1 MPVSSMRS
9 KKPSAIWRNGNTKYY
24 RRQAALLATIK
35 HLSSKNS
42 DYGAA
47 ERYLIFQHNEI
58 TNQPILDKDGHL
70 IPREDYR
77 IDSVLCGEEDFAIA
91 CMKANLSYNKN
102 LSRADI
108 KSHHYIISFDPRD
121 AEDNGLSLDR
131 AQELGLEFCK
141 KHFAGH
147 QALVCTHPD
156 GHNKSG
162 NIHVHIVIN
171 SLRVEQVPR
180 MPYMDKDC
188 DMLPGMK
195 HRCTAAALRYLRA
208 EVMEMCQREGLYQ
221 IDLLN
226 GSKERITE
234 KEYRAQ
240 CQGQKK
246 LDEENAKLIA
256 SGEEPKQTKFE
267 TDKAILRRQIRA
279 ALSKSKTPAEFAD
292 NLLKDYGIIVKES
305 RGRFSYLS
313 PDRAKPIT
321 SRKLGNDFS
330 KDAIL
335 ATLEKNAARVVTP
348 VQKETKT
355 FSPPRNEDEI
365 RKLIDLDA
373 KRAEGKGEGYIQWAK
388 LYNLKMKAKTL
399 LYLQEH
405 KLTYLEDLYDAVD
418 AAHEK
423 TKEGLANLKAIEAEL
438 AMKKDLQKQVAAY
451 RAGKKLYDE
460 YKTLPKK
467 KQQEFYENNRQPLML
482 FEASVRYF
490 KQHDIKK
497 LPSAKALRDEIEDLI
512 SKKNDSY
519 NEYREAKA
527 QEKEL
532 QLAKNNILE
541 TLEIQEPARG
551 EKREK

>member
-1 MPVSSMRS
+1 M
-9 KKPSAIWRNGNTKYY
+9 
-24 RRQAALLATIK
+24 ATIK

-47 ERYLIFQHNEI
+47 ERYLIYQHNEI
-58 TNQPILDKDGHL
+58 TNKPILDKDGHL

-121 AEDNGLSLDR
+121 AEDNGLTMDR

-141 KHFAGH
+141 KHFPGH

-171 SLRVEQVPR
+171 SLRVERVPR
-180 MPYMDKDC
+180 LPYMDKDC

-234 KEYRAQ
+234 KEYRVQ
-240 CQGQKK
+240 RKGQKK
-246 LDEENAKLIA
+246 LDEENTKLIA
-256 SGEEPKQTKFE
+256 NGEEPKQTKFE

-279 ALSKSKTPAEFAD
+279 ALAKAQTLDQFIEI
-292 NLLKDYGIIVKES
+292 LLEDYGITLKES
-305 RGRFSYLS
+305 RGRFSYLT
-313 PDRAKPIT
+313 PDRARPIT
-321 SRKLGNDFS
+321 SRKLGDDFS
-330 KDAIL
+330 KEAIL
-335 ATLEKNAARVVTP
+335 AALDALEKKSVRDMLPIEKEIKP
-348 VQKETKT
+348 V
-355 FSPPRNEDEI
+355 SVPRDEDEI

-373 KRAEGKGEGYIQWAK
+373 KRAEGKSEGYIQWAK
-388 LYNLKMKAKTL
+388 MYNLKMKAKTL
-399 LYLQEH
+399 IYLQKH
-405 KLTYLEDLYDAVD
+405 KLTCLEDLYDAVD
-418 AAHEK
+418 AAHEQ
-423 TKEGLANLKAIEAEL
+423 TKKCLANLKAIETEL
-438 AMKKDLQKQVAAY
+438 AEKKELQKQVAAY

-460 YKTLPKK
+460 YKNLPKK
-467 KQQEFYENNRQPLML
+467 KQQEFYENNRQTLML
-482 FEASVRYF
+482 FEASVKYF
-490 KQHDIKK
+490 KEHDIKK
-497 LPSAKALRDEIEDLI
+497 LPSGKSLRGEIENLI
-512 SKKNDSY
+512 SKKNNSY

-527 QEKEL
+527 HEKEL
-532 QLAKNNILE
+532 RLAKDNILK
-541 TLEIQEPARG
+541 TLEIQEPKRE

>member
-1 MPVSSMRS
+1 M
-9 KKPSAIWRNGNTKYY
+9 
-24 RRQAALLATIK
+24 ATIK

-47 ERYLIFQHNEI
+47 ERYLIYQHNEI
-58 TNQPILDKDGHL
+58 TNKPILDKGGHL

-91 CMKANLSYNKN
+91 CMKANLAYNKN

-121 AEDNGLSLDR
+121 AEDNGLTLER

-141 KHFAGH
+141 KHFPGH
-147 QALVCTHPD
+147 KALVCTHPD

-180 MPYMDKDC
+180 LPYMDKDC

-195 HRCTAAALRYLRA
+195 HRCTAAALRYFRS

-240 CQGQKK
+240 RQGQKK

-256 SGEEPKQTKFE
+256 TGEKPKQTKFE

-279 ALSKSKTPAEFAD
+279 ALSKALTLDQFID
-292 NLLKDYGIIVKES
+292 ILLEDYGITLKVS
-305 RGRFSYLS
+305 RGRFSYLT
-313 PDRAKPIT
+313 PDRARPIT
-321 SRKLGNDFS
+321 SRKLGDDFS

-335 ATLEKNAARVVTP
+335 AALEKNAARD
-348 VQKETKT
+348 VQLIREKSKT
-355 FSPPRNEDEI
+355 ISRPYDNPAVD
-365 RKLIDLDA
+365 KLIDLEA
-373 KRAEGKGEGYIQWAK
+373 KRAEGKGEGYIHWGK
-388 LYNLKMKAKTL
+388 HFNLKTMAETL

-405 KLTYLEDLYDAVD
+405 GLTDLTDLD
-418 AAHEK
+418 S
-423 TKEGLANLKAIEAEL
+423 AIEEVHWKTAASRAEL
-438 AMKKDLQKQVAAY
+438 KEIEATLDEKKELQIHVFAY

-460 YKTLPKK
+460 YKALPKR
-467 KQQEFYENNRQPLML
+467 KQKEFYEASRQTLML

-490 KQHDIKK
+490 KEHDIEK
-497 LPSAKALRDEIEDLI
+497 LPSIKALRNEIADLV
-512 SKKNDSY
+512 SKKNDGY
-519 NEYREAKA
+519 NEYRENKK

-532 QLAKNNILE
+532 QIVKDNIMK
-541 TLEIQEPARG
+541 TLRLQEPDKEQESAER
-551 EKREK
+551 

>member
-1 MPVSSMRS
+1 MPVSSKQS

-47 ERYLIFQHNEI
+47 ERYLIYQHNEI
-58 TNQPILDKDGHL
+58 TNQPILDKNGHL
-70 IPREDYR
+70 IPREDYL

-121 AEDNGLSLDR
+121 ADDNGLTLDR
-131 AQELGLEFCK
+131 AQTLGLEFCK
-141 KHFAGH
+141 KHFLGH

-180 MPYMDKDC
+180 LPYMDKEC

-240 CQGQKK
+240 RQGQKK
-246 LDEENAKLIA
+246 LDAENAKLIA
-256 SGEEPKQTKFE
+256 NGEELKQTKFE
-267 TDKAILRRQIRA
+267 TDKSILRRQIRA
-279 ALSKSKTPAEFAD
+279 ALSKAQTLDQFID
-292 NLLKDYGIIVKES
+292 ILLEDYGITLKES
-305 RGRFSYLS
+305 RGRFSYLT
-313 PDRAKPIT
+313 PNRARPIT
-321 SRKLGNDFS
+321 SRKLGDDFS

-335 ATLEKNAARVVTP
+335 AALEKNAARIVTP
-348 VQKETKT
+348 VQKGIKN
-355 FSPPRNEDEI
+355 FSPPRDENEI

-399 LYLQEH
+399 IYLQEH
-405 KLTYLEDLYDAVD
+405 KLTCLEDLYDAVD

-423 TKEGLANLKAIEAEL
+423 TKESLSTLKATEAEL
-438 AMKKDLQKQVAAY
+438 AEKKALQKQVAAY

-460 YKTLPKK
+460 YKSLTKK
-467 KQQEFYENNRQPLML
+467 NQQEFYESNRQTLML

-490 KQHDIKK
+490 KENEIKR
-497 LPSAKALRDEIEDLI
+497 LPSVKSLRDEIANLV
-512 SKKNDSY
+512 SKKNDNY

-527 QEKEL
+527 LEKEL
-532 QLAKNNILE
+532 QLAKDNILK
-541 TLEIQEPARG
+541 TLEIQKP
-551 EKREK
+551 KREEKHEK

>member
-1 MPVSSMRS
+1 MP
-9 KKPSAIWRNGNTKYY
+9 
-24 RRQAALLATIK
+24 LATIK

-47 ERYLIFQHNEI
+47 ERYLIYQHNEI
-58 TNQPILDKDGHL
+58 TNKPILDKDGHL

-91 CMKANLSYNKN
+91 CMKANLAYNKN

-121 AEDNGLSLDR
+121 AEDNGLTLDR
-131 AQELGLEFCK
+131 AQALGLEFCK
-141 KHFAGH
+141 KHFPGH

-171 SLRVEQVPR
+171 SLRVERVPR
-180 MPYMDKDC
+180 LPYMDKEC

-240 CQGQKK
+240 HQGQKK
-246 LDEENAKLIA
+246 LNEENAKLIA
-256 SGEEPKQTKFE
+256 NGEEPKQTKFE

-292 NLLKDYGIIVKES
+292 NLLKDFGIIVKES

-313 PDRAKPIT
+313 PDRTKPIT
-321 SRKLGNDFS
+321 SRKLGDDFS

-335 ATLEKNAARVVTP
+335 AALEKKSVRDMPPIEKEIKP
-348 VQKETKT
+348 V
-355 FSPPRNEDEI
+355 SVPRDDEI
-365 RKLIDLDA
+365 RRLIDLDV

-399 LYLQEH
+399 IYLQKH
-405 KLTYLEDLYDAVD
+405 KLTCLEDLYDAVD

-423 TKEGLANLKAIEAEL
+423 TKESLTNLKAIEAEL
-438 AMKKDLQKQVAAY
+438 AMKKNLQKQVAAY
-451 RAGKKLYDE
+451 RAGKKLYDN
-460 YKTLPKK
+460 YKSLPKEM
-467 KQQEFYENNRQPLML
+467 QQEFYESNRQSLIL

-490 KQHDIKK
+490 KEHDIKK
-497 LPSAKALRDEIEDLI
+497 LPTAKALRDEIANLV

-527 QEKEL
+527 HEKEL

-541 TLEIQEPARG
+541 TLEIQEPKR
-551 EKREK
+551 EVKREK

>member
-1 MPVSSMRS
+1 MPVSSMQL
-9 KKPSAIWRNGNTKYY
+9 KKPSAIWQNGNTKYY

-180 MPYMDKDC
+180 MPYMDKEC

-240 CQGQKK
+240 RQGQKK
-246 LDEENAKLIA
+246 LDEENARLVA
-256 SGEEPKQTKFE
+256 NGEEPKQTKFE

-279 ALSKSKTPAEFAD
+279 ALAKAQTLDQFID
-292 NLLKDYGIIVKES
+292 ILLNDYGITLKES
-305 RGRFSYLS
+305 RGRYSYLT
-313 PDRAKPIT
+313 PDRARPIT
-321 SRKLGNDFS
+321 SRKLGDDFS

-335 ATLEKNAARVVTP
+335 AALEKNAARVVTP
-348 VQKETKT
+348 AQKGSNA
-355 FSPPRNEDEI
+355 FSPPHDNDEL

-373 KRAEGKGEGYIQWAK
+373 KRTEGKGEGYIQWAK
-388 LYNLKMKAKTL
+388 MYNLKMKAKTL
-399 LYLQEH
+399 IYLQKY
-405 KLTYLEDLYDAVD
+405 KLTCLEDLYDAFN
-418 AAHEK
+418 AAHEQ
-423 TKEGLANLKAIEAEL
+423 TKERLSTLKAIETEL
-438 AMKKDLQKQVAAY
+438 SMKKELQKQVAAY
-451 RAGKKLYDE
+451 RAGKKLHDE
-460 YKTLPKK
+460 YKILPKK
-467 KQQEFYENNRQPLML
+467 KQQEFYESNRQTLML

-490 KQHDIKK
+490 KEHDIKK
-497 LPSAKALRDEIEDLI
+497 LPSAKTLRDEIEDLI

-519 NEYREAKA
+519 NGYRETKA
-527 QEKEL
+527 HEKEL
-532 QLAKNNILE
+532 QLAKDNILK
-541 TLEIQEPARG
+541 TLEIQEPKRE

>member
-1 MPVSSMRS
+1 ML
-9 KKPSAIWRNGNTKYY
+9 SAIWQNGNTKYY
-24 RRQAALLATIK
+24 RRQATLLATIK

-47 ERYLIFQHNEI
+47 ERYLIYQHNEI
-58 TNQPILDKDGHL
+58 TNQPILDKNGHL
-70 IPREDYR
+70 IPREDYL

-121 AEDNGLSLDR
+121 SEDNGLTLER

-141 KHFAGH
+141 KHFPGH

-180 MPYMDKDC
+180 MPYMDKEC

-240 CQGQKK
+240 RQGQKR
-246 LDEENAKLIA
+246 LDEENAQLIA
-256 SGEEPKQTKFE
+256 NGEEPKQTKFE

-279 ALSKSKTPAEFAD
+279 ALAKAQTLDQFID
-292 NLLKDYGIIVKES
+292 TLLEDYGITLKES
-305 RGRFSYLS
+305 RGRFSYLT
-313 PDRAKPIT
+313 PDRARPIT
-321 SRKLGNDFS
+321 SRKLGDDFS

-335 ATLEKNAARVVTP
+335 AALEKNAARVVTP
-348 VQKETKT
+348 AQKGSIA
-355 FSPPRNEDEI
+355 FSPPHDNDKI

-373 KRAEGKGEGYIQWAK
+373 KRAEGKGESYIQWAK
-388 LYNLKMKAKTL
+388 MYNLKMKAKTL
-399 LYLQEH
+399 IYLQEH
-405 KLTYLEDLYDAVD
+405 KLTHLEDLYDAVE

-423 TKEGLANLKAIEAEL
+423 TKESLANLKAIEAEI
-438 AMKKDLQKQVAAY
+438 AAKKELQKQLTAY
-451 RAGKKLYDE
+451 RAGKKRYDE
-460 YKTLPKK
+460 YKSLPKK
-467 KQQEFYENNRQPLML
+467 KQQEFYENNRQTLML

-490 KQHDIKK
+490 KEHDIQK
-497 LPSAKALRDEIEDLI
+497 LPSGKSLRNEIEDLI
-512 SKKNDSY
+512 SKKNDIY

-527 QEKEL
+527 HEKEQ
-532 QLAKNNILE
+532 QLAKDNILKA
-541 TLEIQEPARG
+541 LEIQEP
-551 EKREK
+551 KREEKHEK

>member
-1 MPVSSMRS
+1 M
-9 KKPSAIWRNGNTKYY
+9 
-24 RRQAALLATIK
+24 ATIK

-47 ERYLIFQHNEI
+47 ERYLIYQHNEI
-58 TNQPILDKDGHL
+58 TNQPILDKNGHL
-70 IPREDYR
+70 IPREDYL
-77 IDSVLCGEEDFAIA
+77 IDSILCGEEDFAIA
-91 CMKANLSYNKN
+91 CMKANLPYNKN

-121 AEDNGLSLDR
+121 AEDNGLTLER
-131 AQELGLEFCK
+131 AQALGLEFCK
-141 KHFAGH
+141 KHFPGH

-162 NIHVHIVIN
+162 NIPVHIVIN

-180 MPYMDKDC
+180 LPYMDKDC

-195 HRCTAAALRYLRA
+195 HRCTAAALRYFRA

-240 CQGQKK
+240 RQGQKK
-246 LDEENAKLIA
+246 LNEENAKLIA
-256 SGEEPKQTKFE
+256 NGEEPKQTKYE

-279 ALSKSKTPAEFAD
+279 ALAKAQTLDQFID
-292 NLLKDYGIIVKES
+292 ILLNDYGITLKES
-305 RGRFSYLS
+305 RGRYSYLT

-321 SRKLGNDFS
+321 SRKLGDDFS
-330 KDAIL
+330 KAAIL
-335 ATLEKNAARVVTP
+335 AALEKNAARSVTP
-348 VQKETKT
+348 EQKGIKN
-355 FSPPRNEDEI
+355 FSPPRDEDEI

-373 KRAEGKGEGYIQWAK
+373 KRAEGKGEGFIQWAK
-388 LYNLKMKAKTL
+388 LYNLKMKGKTL
-399 LYLQEH
+399 IYLQKH
-405 KLTYLEDLYDAVD
+405 KLTCLEDLYDAVD
-418 AAHEK
+418 TAHEK
-423 TKEGLANLKAIEAEL
+423 AKESLSMLKAIETEL
-438 AMKKDLQKQVAAY
+438 SMKKDLQKQVAAY
-451 RAGKKLYDE
+451 RAGKKIYDE
-460 YKTLPKK
+460 YKSLPKK
-467 KQQEFYENNRQPLML
+467 KQQEFYENNRQTLML

-490 KQHDIKK
+490 KEHDIKK
-497 LPSAKALRDEIEDLI
+497 LPAAKALRDEIEDLI

-541 TLEIQEPARG
+541 TLEIQEPARE
-551 EKREK
+551 EKHEK

>member
-1 MPVSSMRS
+1 MQL
-9 KKPSAIWRNGNTKYY
+9 KKLSAIWRNGNTKSY

-47 ERYLIFQHNEI
+47 ERYLIYQHNEI
-58 TNQPILDKDGHL
+58 TNKPILDKDGHL

-121 AEDNGLSLDR
+121 AEANGLTMDR
-131 AQELGLEFCK
+131 AQALGLEFCK
-141 KHFAGH
+141 KHFPGH

-180 MPYMDKDC
+180 LPYMDKDC
-188 DMLPGMK
+188 DILPGMK

-240 CQGQKK
+240 RQEQKK
-246 LDEENAKLIA
+246 LDEENARLVA
-256 SGEEPKQTKFE
+256 NGEEPKQTKFE

-279 ALSKSKTPAEFAD
+279 ALAKAQTLDQFID
-292 NLLKDYGIIVKES
+292 ILLEDYGITLKES
-305 RGRFSYLS
+305 RGRYSYLT
-313 PDRAKPIT
+313 PDRARPIT
-321 SRKLGNDFS
+321 SRKLGDDFS

-335 ATLEKNAARVVTP
+335 TALEKNAARVVTP
-348 VQKETKT
+348 AQKGSDA
-355 FSPPRNEDEI
+355 FSPPHDNDEI
-365 RKLIDLDA
+365 LKLIDLDA

-388 LYNLKMKAKTL
+388 MYNLKMKAKTL
-399 LYLQEH
+399 IYLQEQ
-405 KLTYLEDLYDAVD
+405 KLTHLEDLYDAVD

-423 TKEGLANLKAIEAEL
+423 TKHSLANLKELEVEL
-438 AMKKDLQKQVAAY
+438 AAKKELQKQVAAY
-451 RAGKKLYDE
+451 LAGKKLHDE
-460 YKTLPKK
+460 YKILPKK
-467 KQQEFYENNRQPLML
+467 KQQEFYESNRQPLML

-490 KQHDIKK
+490 KEHDIQE
-497 LPSAKALRDEIEDLI
+497 LPSGKSLRSEIEDLI

-527 QEKEL
+527 HEKEL
-532 QLAKNNILE
+532 RLAKDNILK
-541 TLEIQEPARG
+541 TLEIQEP
-551 EKREK
+551 KREKKHEK

>member
-1 MPVSSMRS
+1 M
-9 KKPSAIWRNGNTKYY
+9 
-24 RRQAALLATIK
+24 ATIK

-47 ERYLIFQHNEI
+47 ERYLIYQHNEI
-58 TNQPILDKDGHL
+58 TNKPILDKDGHL

-141 KHFAGH
+141 KHFPGH

-180 MPYMDKDC
+180 MPYMDKEC

-195 HRCTAAALRYLRA
+195 HRCTAAALRYFRS

-240 CQGQKK
+240 RQGQKK

-256 SGEEPKQTKFE
+256 DGKEPKQTKFE

-279 ALSKSKTPAEFAD
+279 ALAKAQTLDQFID
-292 NLLKDYGIIVKES
+292 ILLTDYGITLKES
-305 RGRFSYLS
+305 RGRFSYLT
-313 PDRAKPIT
+313 PDRSKPIT
-321 SRKLGNDFS
+321 PRKLGDDFS
-330 KDAIL
+330 KEAIL
-335 ATLEKNAARVVTP
+335 AALEKKSVRVMP
-348 VQKETKT
+348 PIEKE
-355 FSPPRNEDEI
+355 I
-365 RKLIDLDA
+365 LDA

-388 LYNLKMKAKTL
+388 MYNLKMKAKTL
-399 LYLQEH
+399 IYLQKH
-405 KLTYLEDLYDAVD
+405 KLTCLEDLYDAFD
-418 AAHEK
+418 AAHEQ
-423 TKEGLANLKAIEAEL
+423 TKERLSTLKAIETEL
-438 AMKKDLQKQVAAY
+438 TEKKELPKKVAAY

-460 YKTLPKK
+460 YKSLPKK
-467 KQQEFYENNRQPLML
+467 KQLEFYENNRQTLML
-482 FEASVRYF
+482 FEASVRFF
-490 KQHDIKK
+490 KEHDIKK
-497 LPSAKALRDEIEDLI
+497 LPSAKTLRGEIEDLI
-512 SKKNDSY
+512 SKKNDRY

-527 QEKEL
+527 HEKEL
-532 QLAKNNILE
+532 QLAKDNILKA
-541 TLEIQEPARG
+541 LEIQEPKRE

>member
-1 MPVSSMRS
+1 MRS
-9 KKPSAIWRNGNTKYY
+9 KKLSVIWRNGNTKSY
-24 RRQAALLATIK
+24 RRQAAPLATIK

-58 TNQPILDKDGHL
+58 TNKPILDKDGHL
-70 IPREDYR
+70 IPRMDYR
-77 IDSVLCGEEDFAIA
+77 IDSVLCGQEDFAIA

-121 AEDNGLSLDR
+121 AEDNGLTMDR
-131 AQELGLEFCK
+131 AQALGLEFCK
-141 KHFAGH
+141 KHFPGH

-226 GSKERITE
+226 GSEERITE

-240 CQGQKK
+240 RQGQKK
-246 LDEENAKLIA
+246 LDVENAKLIA
-256 SGEEPKQTKFE
+256 NGEEPKQTKFE

-279 ALSKSKTPAEFAD
+279 ALAKAQTLDQFID
-292 NLLKDYGIIVKES
+292 ILLKDYGITLKES
-305 RGRFSYLS
+305 RGRFSYLT
-313 PDRAKPIT
+313 PDRARPIT
-321 SRKLGNDFS
+321 SRKLGDDFS

-335 ATLEKNAARVVTP
+335 AALEKKSVRDKPPIEKEIKP
-348 VQKETKT
+348 V
-355 FSPPRNEDEI
+355 SVPRDGDEI
-365 RKLIDLDA
+365 RKLIDLDV

-388 LYNLKMKAKTL
+388 MYNLKMKAKTL
-399 LYLQEH
+399 IYLQKH
-405 KLTYLEDLYDAVD
+405 KLTCLEDLYDAVD
-418 AAHEK
+418 AAYEQ
-423 TKEGLANLKAIEAEL
+423 TKKCLANLKGIETEL
-438 AMKKDLQKQVAAY
+438 AEKKELQKQVAAY

-460 YKTLPKK
+460 YKSLPKK
-467 KQQEFYENNRQPLML
+467 KQQEFYENNRQTLML

-490 KQHDIKK
+490 KEHDIQE
-497 LPSAKALRDEIEDLI
+497 LPSGKSLRSEIEDLI

-527 QEKEL
+527 HEKEL
-532 QLAKNNILE
+532 RLAKDNILK
-541 TLEIQEPARG
+541 TLEIQEP
-551 EKREK
+551 KREEKHEK